1 MTRIENR
8 EALHQR
14 ARQDYA
20 AYIARVAGPEKT
32 REEVIAATAEI
43 AAMQSFLEN
52 IRSGV
57 FEELYI
63 DAMLTF
69 EHPLEILLDDWQSIP
84 GRLQPVTMEVMGQ
97 CCDEAA
103 HQLLT
108 GNYDYSSL
116 SPKSKALIDEFNGK
130 YLDGRLPEGYNQ
142 RQPDQLWP
150 VLESRLSDDY
160 RRRLVAAARL
170 PDAGA
175 AALAVDDLQR
185 MYHFLLND
193 PMTRLNQT
201 AAFITVEHPL
211 DMVMAAW
218 ERSGKC
224 CEPSTV
230 VEMAVD
236 DILFP
241 KAGNTA
247 PPQAAAPALAEYCRN
262 RVDEMLRRL
271 GHDLI
276 GYRNGEGEAAPT
288 PTGLQYRQDI
298 VAYMER
304 YKEILY
310 CGDVK
315 LIDVLL
321 TCEHPLDAIC
331 KQWEGT
337 FQPGEWVEYSDA
349 CDAIG
354 WAVHLRQQEL
364 AAHRA
369 GSGPLVQFY
378 YQKYSSPAPGAA
390 QSDDPEAG
398 DDEFYR

>member
-1 MTRIENR
+1 MSTLENR
-8 EALHQR
+8 EALYQR

-32 REEVIAATAEI
+32 REEVIAAAAEI
-43 AAMQSFLEN
+43 AAMQSFLES
-52 IRSGV
+52 IRTGV

-69 EHPLEILLDDWQSIP
+69 EHPLEILLDDWQSVP

-108 GNYDYSSL
+108 VNYDYSSL
-116 SPKSKALIDEFNGK
+116 SPESKALIDEFNEK
-130 YLDGRLPEGYNQ
+130 YWDGRLPEGYNQ

-150 VLESRLSDDY
+150 VLERRLSDDY
-160 RRRLVAAARL
+160 RRGLVAAARL

-201 AAFITVEHPL
+201 AAFITAEHPL

-224 CEPSTV
+224 CELSTV

-241 KAGNTA
+241 NVENTA

-262 RVDEMLRRL
+262 RVDELLRRL
-271 GHDLI
+271 GHDLT
-276 GYRNGEGEAAPT
+276 GYRDGEGEAT

-310 CGDVK
+310 CGDAE

-321 TCEHPLDAIC
+321 TCAHPLDAIY
-331 KQWEGT
+331 KQWEST
-337 FQPGEWVEYSDA
+337 FQPGERVEYSDA

-369 GSGPLVQFY
+369 GDSPYVQFY

-390 QSDDPEAG
+390 RPEDPEAG
-398 DDEFYR
+398 DDDFCR

>member
-1 MTRIENR
+1 MSTVENR
-8 EALHQR
+8 EALYQR

-20 AYIARVAGPEKT
+20 AYIARVAGPGKT
-32 REEVIAATAEI
+32 REEVIAAAAEI

-52 IRSGV
+52 IRTGV

-69 EHPLEILLDDWQSIP
+69 EHPLEILLADWQSIP
-84 GRLQPVTMEVMGQ
+84 GRLQPITMEMVGQ

-108 GNYDYSSL
+108 VNYDYASL
-116 SPKSKALIDEFNGK
+116 SPESKTLIEEFNEK

-150 VLESRLSDDY
+150 VLERRLSDDY
-160 RRRLVAAARL
+160 RRGLVAAARL
-170 PDAGA
+170 PNAGA
-175 AALAVDDLQR
+175 AAQAVDDLQR

-201 AAFITVEHPL
+201 AAFITAEHPL
-211 DMVMAAW
+211 DIVMAAW

-224 CEPSTV
+224 CELSIV

-241 KAGNTA
+241 KVGNTA
-247 PPQAAAPALAEYCRN
+247 PSQAVDPALAEYSHN
-262 RVDEMLRRL
+262 RVDELLHRLR
-271 GHDLI
+271 HDLI
-276 GYRNGEGEAAPT
+276 DYRDAKGDAT

-304 YKEILY
+304 NKEILY
-310 CGDVK
+310 CGDVG

-321 TCEHPLDAIC
+321 TCEHPLDAIY
-331 KQWEGT
+331 KQWEST

-378 YQKYSSPAPGAA
+378 YQKYSFPAPGAV
-390 QSDDPEAG
+390 QPENPETG
-398 DDEFYR
+398 DDDFCR